1 MAQPSLLF
9 EEGNTLGE
17 FIHRKTGG
25 HRPLLQPLRH
35 GRVAQEDVPVAEG
48 PRPGQLQVQL
58 VFDAVKHGPFL
69 IELRIPV
76 TLGPA
81 DVAVANRRC

>member
-25 HRPLLQPLRH
+25 HRPPLQPLRH
-35 GRVAQEDVPVAEG
+35 GRVAQENVPVAEG

-58 VFDAVKHGPFL
+58 VFDAVKHGPSL
-69 IELRIPV
+69 IDLCWRLRIGDGESAML
-76 TLGPA
+76 T
-81 DVAVANRRC
+81 

>member
-9 EEGNTLGE
+9 EEANTLGE
-17 FIHRKTGG
+17 FIHRKTGS
-25 HRPLLQPLRH
+25 HRPPLQPLRH

-58 VFDAVKHGPFL
+58 VFDAVKHGPSL
-69 IELRIPV
+69 IDLCWRLRI
-76 TLGPA
+76 GDGESA
-81 DVAVANRRC
+81 M

>member
-25 HRPLLQPLRH
+25 H

-69 IELRIPV
+69 IDLCWRLRIGDGESAM
-76 TLGPA
+76 LR
-81 DVAVANRRC
+81 VAGNPSYFVFPR